1 MYVIQLV
8 SLTFLYTALLEQ
20 LVVILI
26 QDGERQMDNKGTLPG
41 CEDNYTYD
49 YTNMVPSIN
58 HNTVVV
64 DC

>member
-8 SLTFLYTALLEQ
+8 FSLKFLYTALLEQ

-26 QDGERQMDNKGTLPG
+26 QDGERQMDNKGTLPI

-49 YTNMVPSIN
+49 YTNMVPSIKPQ
-58 HNTVVV
+58 
-64 DC
+64 